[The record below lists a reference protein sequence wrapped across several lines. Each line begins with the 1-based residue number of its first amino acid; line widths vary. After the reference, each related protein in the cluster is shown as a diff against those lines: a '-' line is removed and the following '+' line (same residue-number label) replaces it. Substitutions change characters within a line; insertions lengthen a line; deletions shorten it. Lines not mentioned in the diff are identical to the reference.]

1 MNAQVTLDLHG
12 AAGAR
17 PQARKQRPPRARPT
31 RPASNRARAGANQRG
46 KPLTMQYP
54 RAIERPVD
62 DVLLLRAQRFG
73 LHPIAARVMA
83 SRGLPSDVDV
93 EAFLNPSLRNL
104 DSPNRL
110 ADIGLAAHRSGG
122 GRHGPG
128 AYWHPD
134 RLRHRRARRARRV
147 PDGTARW
154 LRAPVRPPG
163 QFRGPS
169 PE

>member
-1 MNAQVTLDLHG
+1 MM
-12 AAGAR
+12 
-17 PQARKQRPPRARPT
+17 P
-31 RPASNRARAGANQRG
+31 
-46 KPLTMQYP
+46 YP

-62 DVLLLRAQRFG
+62 DVLLVRAERFG

-110 ADIGLAAHRSGG
+110 ADIGLAAHRLAAAVM
-122 GRHGPG
+122 GRERIGIQTDYDTDG
-128 AYWHPD
+128 
-134 RLRHRRARRARRV
+134 LGRARRV
-147 PDGTARW
+147 PDGAARW
-154 LRAPVRPPG
+154 LRAPARPPG
-163 QFRGPS
+163 QFCGPS